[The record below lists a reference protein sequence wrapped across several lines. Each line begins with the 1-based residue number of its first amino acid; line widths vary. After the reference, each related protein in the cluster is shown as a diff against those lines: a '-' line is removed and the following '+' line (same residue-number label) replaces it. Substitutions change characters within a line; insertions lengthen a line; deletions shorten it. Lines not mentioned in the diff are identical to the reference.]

1 MTTPS
6 DPSSTSLSQL
16 AERRLLVCTAC
27 RGPLAWQADPNWLA
41 SLHAGKN
48 VESPATRPAGA
59 SATSPSAALC
69 CQSPDCRRVYLVWDG
84 IPNMLAPE
92 AARLTAAS

>member
-6 DPSSTSLSQL
+6 DSSSTSLSQL

-59 SATSPSAALC
+59 SATSPSAAALLSVSRL
-69 CQSPDCRRVYLVWDG
+69 SPRLPGLGWHSQYAR
-84 IPNMLAPE
+84 PE

>member
-1 MTTPS
+1 MTTPP
-6 DPSSTSLSQL
+6 DSSATSLSQL
-16 AERRLLVCTAC
+16 AERRLLVCTSC
-27 RGPLAWQADPNWLA
+27 RGPLTWRAEPNWLA
-41 SLHAGKN
+41 SLNAGQN

-59 SATSPSAALC
+59 LATSPSAALC

-92 AARLTAAS
+92 AARLTSVP